1 MQCGTIV
8 PHRIKIYLLL
18 ESIKRINSL
27 FQYEDLSLLG
37 MLHYNVEN
45 IQIVD
50 AFPAEIVN
58 YFK

>member
-1 MQCGTIV
+1 MQCDTIV
-8 PHRIKIYLLL
+8 PHRIKMYLLL

-50 AFPAEIVN
+50 TFPAKIVN